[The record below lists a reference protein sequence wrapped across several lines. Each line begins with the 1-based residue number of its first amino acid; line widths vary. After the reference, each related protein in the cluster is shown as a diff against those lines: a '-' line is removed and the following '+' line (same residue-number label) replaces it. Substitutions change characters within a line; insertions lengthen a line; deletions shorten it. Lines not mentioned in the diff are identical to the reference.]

1 MEKIVEFEKWCHKC
15 EHYNVVDW
23 DYPCHECME
32 AVGRE
37 DSRKPEYFKDKEG
50 MSDDTARTRAKG
62 RSE

>member
-15 EHYNVVDW
+15 EHFNVEDW

-32 AVGRE
+32 AVARE

-50 MSDDTARTRAKG
+50 VDDAARTRAER
-62 RSE
+62 RS

>member
-37 DSRKPEYFKDKEG
+37 DSRKPEYFKDKDG
-50 MSDDTARTRAKG
+50 SDDTARTRAER
-62 RSE
+62 RS